1 MKVVLNRDACI
12 GCGACAALCEN
23 IFEIDNE
30 GLSKV
35 IKENVE
41 GEDIELARDAIE
53 SCPTGAIALEE
64 KTEEEK
70 NA

>member
-23 IFEIDNE
+23 IFDIDNE
-30 GLSKV
+30 GLSVVK
-35 IKENVE
+35 KQEVE

-53 SCPTGAIALEE
+53 SCPTGAIELEE
-64 KTEEEK
+64 NEEK